1 MLKKHSLDCNDKK
14 CITFLMQKA
23 NWWNWSFSAT
33 HSTDLQ
39 DNKKVYPVQCFFS
52 LQFTKGHP
60 DGLHLQEIRHIA
72 IILMAMAFTH
82 FLTRKS
88 MDKATEI
95 SLLWSRTVVRHTWQ
109 SPIIRFLV
117 IVCKVKTRGK
127 ILPVW
132 LDISLFLKKRSKVHW
147 QKQIDIIIL

>member
-1 MLKKHSLDCNDKK
+1 M
-14 CITFLMQKA
+14 
-23 NWWNWSFSAT
+23 
-33 HSTDLQ
+33 
-39 DNKKVYPVQCFFS
+39 QCFFS

-109 SPIIRFLV
+109 SPIIKFLV

-132 LDISLFLKKRSKVHW
+132 LDVSLFLKKRSKVHW
-147 QKQIDIIIL
+147 QNQIDIHRSFHLSARLLQSWRWYGTTPYCDVLLILMWELEVQLNYQVYLLKLTN